1 MEAISPIPDIEVIQK
16 PEWTDVRFGDNYRLT
31 VRVIGRDIVY
41 TQPSG
46 TVSLSELE
54 PALDLIAGIVDEVI
68 GNRRP
73 HVHIA
78 DYSYL
83 RSTSAE
89 ARRAYIHFMASRP
102 NLVGA
107 VFYGASPTLKMS
119 IKLGRRLHFVKG
131 NIALV
136 NSFDKAMEQ
145 ARDMLHQPRRSR
157 IEVRDP
163 SENRPGA
170 DRGPGPDGDWTYR
183 HRGFELHWEL
193 IDDHIMHGA
202 ASGMLRSEHIDP
214 VFALADRVS
223 HAARSN
229 GEHPAL
235 IIKIDGLDGVS
246 VAGRRRFVDTLR
258 EWQEKNSISV
268 FALYG
273 ANSMLKGAIAISRP
287 FLPFP
292 LTLTRDLKSAL
303 KLVPGSQP
311 PRRARKPKRS
321 AAVLKS
327 VSTPSASDRH
337 IDDVLRFLGNIN
349 WEKDGMEWWDDGV
362 ETDHPLSPVFDAIT
376 LLKTDVDHL
385 LRERR
390 RAEEALRESTE
401 RYRTILEN
409 IADGYYEIDLD
420 GRLTLCNDAML
431 DILGYN
437 RGDLTELDPQV
448 FMDPQHA
455 SRIMA
460 EFKRV
465 YNTGRPAKVLDWE
478 LIRSDKRKVSV
489 EASISSIQDSNGE
502 TTGFRGIV
510 RDVSERAVAERE
522 QQRLEAQLRQA
533 QRMEAVGTLAGGIAH
548 NFNNLLMGI
557 QGNVSLVRKD
567 TDPRHPHHERLT
579 TIQSLVTGG
588 SKLTKELL
596 GFARAGRY
604 EVRAIDINQL
614 VREAAETFAT
624 SRREIRMHVD
634 LADRLLRAKADRG
647 QLDQVLLNLFIN
659 SAEAMPSGGDIF
671 LESGI
676 TYHTALEGRQYQPKP
691 GKYIWISLRDTG
703 VGMDEGTQ
711 RRIFEPFYTT
721 KGLSGGTGLGLASVY
736 GSIKAHGGYVD
747 VTSELGMGSTFT
759 LYLPATEEEVFS
771 AEDTKGEII
780 LGRGTVLIVD
790 DDEAVLEACA
800 SILSYLEYTPIRVA
814 TGRQAVEV
822 FRGRSTEIDLVILD
836 MILPDI
842 GGGDVYDSLKAI
854 DPGVKVLLASGYS
867 LDGAAQSILQKGCDD
882 FIQKPFTIGQ
892 LSQKIGLV
900 LGTNPPTLVD

>member
-1 MEAISPIPDIEVIQK
+1 MDAISAKTEAPVTSK
-16 PEWTDVRFGDNYRLT
+16 PEWTDVRFGNNYRLT

-41 TQPSG
+41 TRPSG
-46 TVSLSELE
+46 SVSLPELE
-54 PALDLIAGIVDEVI
+54 PALDLITRIVDETI
-68 GNRRP
+68 GRRRP
-73 HVHIA
+73 HVQIA
-78 DYSYL
+78 DYSSL
-83 RSTSAE
+83 KSTSAE
-89 ARRAYIHFMASRP
+89 ARRAYIRFMASRP

-107 VFYGASPTLKMS
+107 VFFGASPTLKMS

-136 NSFDKAMEQ
+136 NNFDEAIEQ
-145 ARDMLHQPRRSR
+145 ARRMLRHPRSDTGGDRPSQGSR
-157 IEVRDP
+157 
-163 SENRPGA
+163 RP
-170 DRGPGPDGDWTYR
+170 DRAAVPDEGWIYR
-183 HRGFELHWEL
+183 HRGFELTWEL
-193 IDDHIMHGA
+193 IDDHVMHGA
-202 ASGMLRSEHIDP
+202 AAGTLRSEHIDS
-214 VFALADRVS
+214 VFELSDRVVQV
-223 HAARSN
+223 ARS
-229 GEHPAL
+229 GGDQPAL
-235 IIKIDGLDGVS
+235 VINIDGLDGVS
-246 VAGRRRFVDTLR
+246 VAGRRRFVNTLS
-258 EWQEKNSISV
+258 EWQKKNTTSL

-292 LTLTRDLKSAL
+292 LTLTRDLSSAL
-303 KLVPGSQP
+303 KLVPESLP
-311 PRRARKPKRS
+311 VHRRRVPKSRGAGLKP
-321 AAVLKS
+321 VP
-327 VSTPSASDRH
+327 TPTAGERH

-349 WEKDGMEWWDDGV
+349 WEKDGMEWWDDEVGA
-362 ETDHPLSPVFDAIT
+362 DHPLSPVFDAIA
-376 LLKTDVDHL
+376 LLKSDVDHL

-420 GRLTLCNDAML
+420 GHLTFCNDAML
-431 DILGYN
+431 DIIGHARDALP
-437 RGDLTELDPQV
+437 DLDPQV
-448 FMDPQHA
+448 FMEPHNA

-460 EFKRV
+460 AFKRV
-465 YNTGRPAKVLDWE
+465 YNTGRPTKVLDWE
-478 LIRSDKRKVSV
+478 LVRSDRRKISV
-489 EASISSIQDSNGE
+489 EASISIIQDSKGE
-502 TTGFRGIV
+502 PVGFRGIV
-510 RDVSERAVAERE
+510 RDVSERAAAARE

-567 TDPRHPHHERLT
+567 TDPRHPHHQRLT
-579 TIQSLVTGG
+579 TIQSLVTSG
-588 SKLTKELL
+588 SKLTRELL

-604 EVRAIDINQL
+604 EVRPIDINQL

-624 SRREIRMHVD
+624 TRREIRVH
-634 LADRLLRAKADRG
+634 LNLTDRLLRAKADRG

-659 SAEAMPSGGDIF
+659 SAEAMPSGGELF

-676 TYHTALEGRQYQPKP
+676 TYHTALEGRQYRPKP
-691 GKYIWISLRDTG
+691 GRYIWISIRDTG
-703 VGMDEGTQ
+703 VGMDEATQ

-747 VTSELGMGSTFT
+747 VASELGMGSTFT
-759 LYLPATEEEVFS
+759 LYLPATEEEVFA

-780 LGRGTVLIVD
+780 LGKGTVLIVD

-822 FRGRSTEIDLVILD
+822 FRDRSTEIDLVVLD

-842 GGGDVYDSLKAI
+842 GGGEVYDSLRAI
-854 DPGVKVLLASGYS
+854 DPEVKVLLASGYS
-867 LDGAAQSILQKGCDD
+867 LDGAAQSILKKGCDD

-892 LSQKIGLV
+892 LSKKMGTI
-900 LGTNPPTLVD
+900 LGTGDPATVD